1 MSRRE
6 IFNGRIFSVSLE
18 EHELPDGRTACFELV
33 RHPGGAAVLP
43 ILADGRVV
51 LLRQFRPAAGGII
64 WEIPAGRLE
73 PGEAPAD
80 CVAREL
86 AEEAGYRAGR
96 LEPLGEL
103 LPAVGFCTERIYLFV
118 AHDLL
123 PVAQSLEPD
132 EYLEVVLLPAG
143 AALALIDRGELADA
157 KTQLA
162 LLLARRHGLI

>member
-6 IFNGRIFSVSLE
+6 IFNGRIFTVSLE
-18 EHELPDGRTACFELV
+18 EHALPDGRTAGFEMV

-43 ILADGRVV
+43 LLDDGRVV

-118 AHDLL
+118 ARDLW
-123 PVAQSLEPD
+123 PVAQALEPD
-132 EYLEVVLLPAG
+132 EYLEVVPLPAG
-143 AALALIDRGELADA
+143 EALALIDRGELPDA